1 MKTII
6 GRSDIV
12 DFPKLELFGIDIKID
27 TGAYTSS
34 FHCHNIEVQDG
45 ILVCQFLDPEH
56 EKYHEKYFKFK
67 NFTEKM
73 VKSSNGIKE
82 LRYMIKTEIT
92 IFNETYPIK
101 LTLTER
107 GSMKY
112 PVLLG
117 RKFLTDKF
125 IVDTSKRNLS
135 YQKIKRKIE

>member
-1 MKTII
+1 MKTVI

-12 DFPKLELFGIDIKID
+12 DFPKLNLFGIDIKID

-34 FHCHNIEVQDG
+34 FHCHNIEVKDG
-45 ILVCQFLDPEH
+45 VLMCQFLDPDH
-56 EKYHEKYFKFK
+56 EKYHEKVFKFK
-67 NFTEKM
+67 EFREKM
-73 VKSSNGIKE
+73 VKSSNGMQE
-82 LRYMIKTEIT
+82 LRYFIKTEVV

-101 LTLTER
+101 LSLTER

-112 PVLLG
+112 PVLIG

-135 YQKIKRKIE
+135 IKNKNQ